1 MEKVLRESRDWFTS
15 EQIELRLNNQLS
27 RKHRVEWIKQI
38 QEKYTD
44 RLFIDIDWDNY
55 NIEEIY
61 ENLVIEYDNRK
72 NIIKK

>member
-44 RLFIDIDWDNY
+44 RLFTDIDWDNY